1 MTPMQVDRRKDGTT
15 VLILIG
21 RLDAET
27 CTDLEG
33 QLDSALAEK
42 PRAIAFDLKRV
53 EYISSAGVRLILKAR
68 NYMARLGRR
77 VVAANASAQV
87 KRVFAAVQN
96 LAVDQLFDNDADLDA
111 YLALLQADDS
121 ADPDPITQA

>member
-1 MTPMQVDRRKDGTT
+1 MTPMLIDRRADGTT

-27 CTDLEG
+27 CTELER
-33 QLDSALAEK
+33 QLDQFLADRPK
-42 PRAIAFDLKRV
+42 AVAFDLKRV

-68 NYMARLGRR
+68 NYMAKLGRR

-96 LAVDQLFDNDADLDA
+96 LAVDQLFDNDAELDA
-111 YLALLQADDS
+111 YLALLQQDDGD
-121 ADPDPITQA
+121 ATIQPG

>member
-1 MTPMQVDRRKDGTT
+1 MTPMLIDRRADGST

-27 CTDLEG
+27 CTELER
-33 QLDSALAEK
+33 QLDQVLASK
-42 PRAIAFDLKRV
+42 PKAVAFDLKRV

-68 NYMARLGRR
+68 NHMAKLGRR

-96 LAVDQLFDNDADLDA
+96 LAVDQLFDNDAELDA
-111 YLALLQADDS
+111 YLALLQQGDDD
-121 ADPDPITQA
+121 ATIQPG